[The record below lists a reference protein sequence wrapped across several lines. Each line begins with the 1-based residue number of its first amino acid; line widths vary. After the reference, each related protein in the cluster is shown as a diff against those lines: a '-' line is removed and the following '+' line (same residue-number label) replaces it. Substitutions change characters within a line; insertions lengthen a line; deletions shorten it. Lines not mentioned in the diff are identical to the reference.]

1 MLVLNYYLS
10 GKLFSPFPS
19 AVRSDSVRR
28 PIGFR
33 PPSDWIP
40 FAVRSDSVRVTMT
53 FREVLLRTVVFVVI
67 RLLGFSQ
74 RISGLIGF
82 TCWEYRSALTDE
94 MAHFLG
100 SVSL

>member
-1 MLVLNYYLS
+1 MLVFNYYLS
-10 GKLFSPFPS
+10 VKLFSPFPS
-19 AVRSDSVRR
+19 AVQSDSVRR

-40 FAVRSDSVRVTMT
+40 SAAQSDSVRVTMT

-67 RLLGFSQ
+67 RLLGFLQ